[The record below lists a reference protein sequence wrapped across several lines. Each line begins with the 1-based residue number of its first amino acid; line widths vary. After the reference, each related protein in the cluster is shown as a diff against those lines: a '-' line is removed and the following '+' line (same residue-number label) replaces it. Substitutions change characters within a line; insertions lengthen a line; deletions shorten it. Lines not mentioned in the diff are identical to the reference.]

1 MIYVVAEW
9 LQNPDTRGVAHR
21 RRRKKKCTKKQGCQT
36 GPLFG
41 PVSAVQRIWQ
51 PWHSHAESSIA
62 VGQKLHCTTIFKIM
76 LKLSTPNRIEITSGF
91 GGAIAR
97 VDRSANC
104 QPPCKYF
111 V

>member
-9 LQNPDTRGVAHR
+9 LQNPDKRGVAHR
-21 RRRKKKCTKKQGCQT
+21 RRRKKKMHKKQGCQM

-62 VGQKLHCTTIFKIM
+62 VGQKLHCTTFFESM
-76 LKLSTPNRIEITSGF
+76 LKLSTPNLIEITSGF
-91 GGAIAR
+91 
-97 VDRSANC
+97 
-104 QPPCKYF
+104 
-111 V
+111 